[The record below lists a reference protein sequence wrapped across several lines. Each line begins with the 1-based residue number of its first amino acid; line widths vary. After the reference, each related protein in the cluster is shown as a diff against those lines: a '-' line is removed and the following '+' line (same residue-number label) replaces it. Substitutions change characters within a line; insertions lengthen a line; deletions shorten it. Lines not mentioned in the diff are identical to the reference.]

1 MCFLKN
7 ENVYIIGRT
16 KNNIILW
23 RSREM
28 RIILDTDKKTITVP
42 WNYSAKLE
50 AINNMIRDAV
60 GDDSKKKTFSGYLI
74 ECWEYAMKHSDTN
87 LKTAQ
92 KPKRPTKED

>member
-1 MCFLKN
+1 MN
-7 ENVYIIGRT
+7 
-16 KNNIILW
+16 
-23 RSREM
+23 
-28 RIILDTDKKTITVP
+28 DPKKTITVP

-60 GDDSKKKTFSGYLI
+60 GDDSKKKTFSGYLN

>member
-1 MCFLKN
+1 MEIL
-7 ENVYIIGRT
+7 YIIGRT

-60 GDDSKKKTFSGYLI
+60 GDDSKKKTFSGYLN

>member
-1 MCFLKN
+1 
-7 ENVYIIGRT
+7 
-16 KNNIILW
+16 
-23 RSREM
+23 M

-60 GDDSKKKTFSGYLI
+60 GDDSKKKTFSGYLN